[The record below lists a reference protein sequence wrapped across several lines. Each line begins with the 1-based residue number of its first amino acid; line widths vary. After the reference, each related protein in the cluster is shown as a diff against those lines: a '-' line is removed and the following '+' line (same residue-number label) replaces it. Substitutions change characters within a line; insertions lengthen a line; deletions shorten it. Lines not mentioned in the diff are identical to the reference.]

1 MHRSIYL
8 KKQKRKNAW
17 RQRVDTRKGEVVL
30 REGLSQ
36 KPQWAVPKNQDPIG
50 RIIRDY
56 SIPSAVKVSVSS
68 DFINTSVQ
76 KYFFCR
82 EGRKLS
88 KVDWFIKVDMKNGDQ
103 QLGVDP
109 SEKFT
114 QVYSLGKKE
123 VYIDQNLPF
132 D

>member
-76 KYFFCR
+76 YISFVERATFKSR
-82 EGRKLS
+82 L
-88 KVDWFIKVDMKNGDQ
+88 
-103 QLGVDP
+103 
-109 SEKFT
+109 
-114 QVYSLGKKE
+114 VY
-123 VYIDQNLPF
+123 
-132 D
+132 

>member
-36 KPQWAVPKNQDPIG
+36 KPQWAVLKNLDPMG
-50 RIIRDY
+50 RIIHDY

-76 KYFFCR
+76 YISFV
-82 EGRKLS
+82 EMAEKLS
-88 KVDWFIKVDMKNGDQ
+88 KVDWFIKVDMKNG
-103 QLGVDP
+103 P

-123 VYIDQNLPF
+123 FYID
-132 D
+132 